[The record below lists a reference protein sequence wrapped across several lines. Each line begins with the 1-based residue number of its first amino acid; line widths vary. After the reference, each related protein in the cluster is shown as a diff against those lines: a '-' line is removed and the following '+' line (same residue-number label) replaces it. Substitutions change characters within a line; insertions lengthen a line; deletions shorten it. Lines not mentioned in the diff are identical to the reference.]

1 MRIVGIS
8 ISSAKDTDKVA
19 DGVVLGYGAIA
30 KRDGRRGLVGVSYI
44 NGKHLFGKSVAAIG
58 AAGLAIG
65 LALQGS
71 LANFA
76 GGVLIML
83 FRPFRAGDWIE
94 AQGVSGSVDS
104 IQIFHTTLKTADNK
118 VVIVPNGSLS
128 NGHITNYSRES
139 TRRADINLGIDYS
152 SDIRLAR
159 EVLLKIAEDPRVLR
173 DPEPVVF
180 VTGLGDSAVNLSL
193 RVWVATPDFW
203 PVTFGFTELAK
214 ERLLEIAVV
223 ITGPQLSPRVE
234 GPVIVVYPEGTWYT
248 YMDEK
253 VLDEIIEEHLRHGR
267 PVERDAEGHSAAE
280 RVTND
285 DRLLVRRELIQQVLR
300 ERTGAV

>member
-1 MRIVGIS
+1 MEMNVEQLVKMSEAWLPVVLEYSGKLTLAVITLLIGWWLIGRLTSSVGRLLNMRQVDRALSSFICSLVGIVL
-8 ISSAKDTDKVA
+8 KV
-19 DGVVLGYGAIA
+19 LL
-30 KRDGRRGLVGVSYI
+30 LV
-44 NGKHLFGKSVAAIG
+44 SVASMIGVETTSFIAMIG

-128 NGHITNYSRES
+128 NGHITNYSREPK
-139 TRRADINLGIDYS
+139 RRADINLGIDYS

-159 EVLLKIAEDPRVLR
+159 EVLLKIAEDPRVHR

-214 ERLLEIAVV
+214 ERLTEAGIGIPFPQRVV
-223 ITGPQLSPRVE
+223 
-234 GPVIVVYPEGTWYT
+234 
-248 YMDEK
+248 
-253 VLDEIIEEHLRHGR
+253 HLVQQN
-267 PVERDAEGHSAAE
+267 PAE
-280 RVTND
+280 R
-285 DRLLVRRELIQQVLR
+285 
-300 ERTGAV
+300 APS

>member
-1 MRIVGIS
+1 MDMNVEQLVKMSEAWLPVVLEYSGKLTLALVTLLIGWWLVGKLINS
-8 ISSAKDTDKVA
+8 ISRLLNMRQVDRALGSFICSLVSIVLKV
-19 DGVVLGYGAIA
+19 LL
-30 KRDGRRGLVGVSYI
+30 LV
-44 NGKHLFGKSVAAIG
+44 SVASMIGVETTSFIAVIG

-118 VVIVPNGSLS
+118 VVIVPNGNLS
-128 NGHITNYSRES
+128 NGHITNYSREPK
-139 TRRADINLGIDYS
+139 RRADINVGIDYS
-152 SDIRLAR
+152 SDIKQAR
-159 EVLLKIAEDPRVLR
+159 DVLLAIAQDPRVHR

-193 RVWVATPDFW
+193 RVWVSTPDFW
-203 PVTFGFTELAK
+203 PVTFTFTEQAK
-214 ERLLEIAVV
+214 ERLTEAGIGIPFPQRVV
-223 ITGPQLSPRVE
+223 
-234 GPVIVVYPEGTWYT
+234 
-248 YMDEK
+248 
-253 VLDEIIEEHLRHGR
+253 HLVQQ
-267 PVERDAEGHSAAE
+267 PSA
-280 RVTND
+280 
-285 DRLLVRRELIQQVLR
+285 
-300 ERTGAV
+300 

>member
-1 MRIVGIS
+1 MEMNVEQLVKMSETWLPVMMQYAGQL
-8 ISSAKDTDKVA
+8 T
-19 DGVVLGYGAIA
+19 LAIITLLI
-30 KRDGRRGLVGVSYI
+30 GWWLI
-44 NGKHLFGKSVAAIG
+44 NGLIGKVGTLMQRRNVDRALHSFIGSLAGIILKVLLLVSVASMIGVETTSFIAVIG

-128 NGHITNYSRES
+128 NGHITNYSREPK
-139 TRRADINLGIDYS
+139 RRADINLGIDYS

-159 EVLLKIAEDPRVLR
+159 EVLLKIAEDPRVHR

-214 ERLLEIAVV
+214 ERLTEAGIGIPFPQRVV
-223 ITGPQLSPRVE
+223 
-234 GPVIVVYPEGTWYT
+234 
-248 YMDEK
+248 
-253 VLDEIIEEHLRHGR
+253 HLVQ
-267 PVERDAEGHSAAE
+267 PS
-280 RVTND
+280 
-285 DRLLVRRELIQQVLR
+285 
-300 ERTGAV
+300 

>member
-1 MRIVGIS
+1 MDMNVEQLVKMSEAWLPVVLEYSGKLTLALITMLIGWWLISRLTSSVGRLLNMRQVDRALSSFICSLVGIVL
-8 ISSAKDTDKVA
+8 KV
-19 DGVVLGYGAIA
+19 LL
-30 KRDGRRGLVGVSYI
+30 LV
-44 NGKHLFGKSVAAIG
+44 SVASMIGVETTSFIAVIG

-139 TRRADINLGIDYS
+139 TRRVDINLGIDYS
-152 SDIRLAR
+152 SDIKQAR
-159 EVLLKIAEDPRVLR
+159 EVLLNIAKDPRVR
-173 DPEPVVF
+173 QDPAPVVF
-180 VTGLGDSAVNLSL
+180 VTGLGDSAINLSL
-193 RVWVATPDFW
+193 RVWVATADFW
-203 PVTFGFTELAK
+203 PITFAFTEQAK
-214 ERLLEIAVV
+214 ESLSEAGIGIPFPQRVV
-223 ITGPQLSPRVE
+223 HLVQQSP
-234 GPVIVVYPEGTWYT
+234 
-248 YMDEK
+248 
-253 VLDEIIEEHLRHGR
+253 
-267 PVERDAEGHSAAE
+267 A
-280 RVTND
+280 
-285 DRLLVRRELIQQVLR
+285 
-300 ERTGAV
+300 

>member
-1 MRIVGIS
+1 MDMNVEQLVKMS
-8 ISSAKDTDKVA
+8 EAWLPVA
-19 DGVVLGYGAIA
+19 LEYGGKLTLALITM
-30 KRDGRRGLVGVSYI
+30 LVGWWLISKLTRSIDRLLNMRQVDRALSSFI
-44 NGKHLFGKSVAAIG
+44 CSLAGIVLKVLLLVSVASMIGVETTSFIAVIG

-139 TRRADINLGIDYS
+139 TRRVDINLGIDYS
-152 SDIRLAR
+152 SDIKQAR
-159 EVLLKIAEDPRVLR
+159 EVLLEIARDPRVR
-173 DPEPVVF
+173 QDPAPVVF
-180 VTGLGDSAVNLSL
+180 VTGLGDSAINLSL
-193 RVWVATPDFW
+193 RIWVATPDFW

-214 ERLLEIAVV
+214 ERLSEAGIGIPFPQRVV
-223 ITGPQLSPRVE
+223 
-234 GPVIVVYPEGTWYT
+234 
-248 YMDEK
+248 
-253 VLDEIIEEHLRHGR
+253 HLVQQ
-267 PVERDAEGHSAAE
+267 PAA
-280 RVTND
+280 
-285 DRLLVRRELIQQVLR
+285 
-300 ERTGAV
+300 